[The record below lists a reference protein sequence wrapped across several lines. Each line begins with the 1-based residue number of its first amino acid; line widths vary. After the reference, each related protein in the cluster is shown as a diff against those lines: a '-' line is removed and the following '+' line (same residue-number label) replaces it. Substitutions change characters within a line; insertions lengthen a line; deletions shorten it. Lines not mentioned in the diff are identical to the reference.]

1 MAKKQWMDNAF
12 WETDEKNEL
21 NCILELIDDVG
32 RETRQVM
39 KLKRTGDDGL
49 PNELFEE
56 VVDTL
61 GEESI
66 DKNTVD
72 RRERKKAEAEEKK
85 RRDLE
90 HNKARKLEVLFNHKL
105 ELFEIDQ
112 IKDSKNRALKGK
124 IRRAKSR
131 IEADMYA
138 MELVKYENELAE
150 SAKDESGED

>member
-1 MAKKQWMDNAF
+1 MAKKQWMNNAF
-12 WETDEKNEL
+12 WETDDKNEL

-39 KLKRTGDDGL
+39 KLKRNDADGL

-56 VVDTL
+56 VLDVL
-61 GEESI
+61 GEEII
-66 DKNTVD
+66 DKNTTE
-72 RRERKKAEAEEKK
+72 RRERKKAESEDKK

-90 HNKARKLEVLFNHKL
+90 HAKARKLEVLFNHKL

-112 IKDSKNRALKGK
+112 IKESKNRLLKGK
-124 IRRAKSR
+124 IRRARSR

-138 MELVKYENELAE
+138 MELIRSENEAE
-150 SAKDESGED
+150 TTTDGGKE